1 MTQNT
6 LTTSEKKIRLKELTK
21 LILKY
26 DEEYY
31 QNDSPSVSDAEYDKL
46 KQEALSLEKELSSSD
61 DLFGYTPIITQKVGS
76 QVKSKFKKIQHKIPM
91 LSLEN
96 LFTDNDLK
104 EFYKR
109 QRKDLNLTP
118 SDNLEIVA
126 ESKIDGLSFSARY
139 EKGVFVSAATRGDGT
154 IGEDITEN
162 LKTINT
168 LPLFIKD
175 APEIL
180 EVRGEVYMS
189 KKDFLQLNEEQKNN
203 NEKIFA
209 NPRNA
214 AAGSLRQLNPEIT
227 RKRKLSLIVYAWG
240 EVKPQILWHTQTE
253 FYKYAKNWGFPIQP
267 FFEIC
272 KTYDELQNFYNKVA
286 YERHSIPF
294 DIDGIVYKINR
305 LDYQEEL
312 GFIARAP
319 KWAIAHKFPP
329 EQALTII
336 NEISLQVGRTGVITP
351 VAELDPINVGGV
363 LVSRATLHNQ
373 DYIREKDIRKNDTVI
388 IQRAGDVIPQVVSV
402 VIEKRPNNTIP
413 FTMPTKCP
421 ICNSDLIKKNDEV
434 ALRCSNSNCPA
445 QQKEYLK
452 YFISREAFNIDG
464 LGESGI
470 ELFFEKGWIKQPS
483 DIFTFLQN
491 HENDLKKLDGFG
503 PKSIQNLKESIEKA
517 KNIKLSK
524 FIYSLGILGVGEAT
538 AILLANEFTSI
549 QSLQNASF
557 QDLTKIYGI
566 GDKMAIDI
574 VNFFKDGNKQ
584 NLINELLKI
593 IQIENPEKIEIDKK
607 NPFFEKTIVFTGSLE
622 TFSRKQAEDLIRK
635 YGAHPSSS
643 VSKKT
648 DLIVAGANAGSKL
661 KTAKD
666 LGISIISEEEFKNLI
681 DKLT

>member
-517 KNIKLSK
+517 KKIKLSK

-557 QDLTKIYGI
+557 QNLTKIYGI

>member
-517 KNIKLSK
+517 KKIKLSK

-622 TFSRKQAEDLIRK
+622 SFSRKQAEDLIRK

>member
-109 QRKDLNLTP
+109 QRKDLNLTA

-272 KTYDELQNFYNKVA
+272 KTYEELQNFYNKVA

-517 KNIKLSK
+517 KKIKLSK

-593 IQIENPEKIEIDKK
+593 IQIENPEKLEIDKE

-622 TFSRKQAEDLIRK
+622 SFSRKQAEDLIRK